1 MIKIHLCHLIRF
13 VNDVIEA
20 SDGSLYITVSS
31 TKFAPKAYYLDLDEG
46 EPHGQLLRYDPSS
59 KQVSIN
65 REIFIE
71 NFPGGP
77 ANIPLAPDGSFWI
90 SLIKMNPS
98 AVETVHSSKNRK
110 QLLEEHP
117 ELINQLM
124 STGKGAAAKVV
135 KVSANGS
142 IIREFNDPNAKNIS
156 FVTSAL
162 EFHGNLYLASINS
175 NFIGKLPLK

>member
-1 MIKIHLCHLIRF
+1 MISTVHTYDANQAVQ
-13 VNDVIEA
+13 VN
-20 SDGSLYITVSS
+20 S
-31 TKFAPKAYYLDLDEG
+31 
-46 EPHGQLLRYDPSS
+46 
-59 KQVSIN
+59 
-65 REIFIE
+65 
-71 NFPGGP
+71 
-77 ANIPLAPDGSFWI
+77 
-90 SLIKMNPS
+90 S

-142 IIREFNDPNAKNIS
+142 IIREFNDLNAKNIS